1 MLSQKVPDLVTFK
14 DNLAVSAHMARK
26 RSSRKRSTKKSG
38 YILTFYANRNTPR
51 VHRAGT
57 KPPKPKKGYGKR
69 VKSRRASAAE
79 VKKMRGGKWLRV
91 DAKGRTPSSKS
102 YKGRRSKGNGPSMS
116 ARRKAV
122 RNRRRR

>member
-1 MLSQKVPDLVTFK
+1 
-14 DNLAVSAHMARK
+14 MAKRK
-26 RSSRKRSTKKSG
+26 RSSKKKKSSG
-38 YILTFYANRNTPR
+38 LILTFYSNRNTPR

-69 VKSRRASAAE
+69 TSSRRATAAE

-91 DAKGRTPSSKS
+91 DSKGRTPSSKG
-102 YKGRRSKGNGPSMS
+102 YKGKRSKGNGPSMS

-122 RNRRRR
+122 RKRRRKR